1 MHALKRVVREQWYV
15 YRHKGSDDASLVGT
29 LRFVA
34 NTDTAKQ
41 KLSGMAPIEANMV
54 HTEDLTL
61 DDIREVLRL
70 MQQEGMFDKKKGKGS
85 TPPANDGKHCYECC
99 S

>member
-1 MHALKRVVREQWYV
+1 MHALKHVVREQWYV

-41 KLSGMAPIEANMV
+41 KLSGMARIEANMA

-61 DDIREVLRL
+61 DDIRVASHAAGR
-70 MQQEGMFDKKKGKGS
+70 
-85 TPPANDGKHCYECC
+85 NV
-99 S
+99 